1 VSLVLPIP
9 LVQALQ
15 VVTIAAL
22 LLLAARDAGI
32 TLSPEARE

>member
-1 VSLVLPIP
+1 MVANSS
-9 LVQALQ
+9 ADRDFA
-15 VVTIAAL
+15 TL